1 MKAKEKVLRKW
12 KKQAAKPFLK
22 NYYLILLKLLSFS
35 FRAFSVYQK
44 KRLRKKFPNYKVNKF
59 SAMREFIIKKFLIH
73 NSLFDSLTLIFL

>member
-44 KRLRKKFPNYKVNKF
+44 NIKEKV
-59 SAMREFIIKKFLIH
+59 SQL
-73 NSLFDSLTLIFL
+73 